1 MNDECRTMNGKSECP
16 SALGTPFIIQP
27 SSFRI
32 ALDWPFPY
40 NGARLANPHDMNGA
54 GSSIHSG
61 NLLVAK

>member
-32 ALDWPFPY
+32 ALKRPFPY
-40 NGARLANPHDMNGA
+40 NGALLA
-54 GSSIHSG
+54 
-61 NLLVAK
+61 